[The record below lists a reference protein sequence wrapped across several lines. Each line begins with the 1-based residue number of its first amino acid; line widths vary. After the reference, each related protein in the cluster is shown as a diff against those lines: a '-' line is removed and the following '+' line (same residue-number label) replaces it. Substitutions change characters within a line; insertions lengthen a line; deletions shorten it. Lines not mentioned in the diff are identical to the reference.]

1 MHLLLADRLPEQAVA
16 ALEARGHTSV
26 LEPGLTGD
34 GLPAAIAGFEGLVV
48 RSTPVGRE
56 VFEAAD
62 RLVLVVRAGSGTD
75 TIDIEAA
82 SGHGVAVCNVPRR
95 NAAAVAELTL
105 GLLLSID
112 RRIADN
118 VVDLRNG
125 HWDKS
130 RYSTAA
136 GLFGSMMAVIGLG
149 SVGLAVAER
158 AAAFG
163 IRLQSL
169 DKPRSAATRDRI
181 EELGITLR
189 STVPELLSA
198 ADIVTLHVP
207 ASEETHHLVDST
219 FLAQMRPGAILLNT
233 SRGDVVDE
241 KALLEALDAGRV
253 RAGLD
258 VFADEPATGSAM
270 WDSPLARHPAVVAT
284 HHIGASTSQ
293 AQRAIADGVVDIV
306 DAFAAGR
313 ELNCV
318 NPDRDGGPRSP
329 REHAARVV
337 RPFPAQLVKPD
348 WAQRAVTAMYD
359 PLDES
364 ASEPPCITTP
374 AAYDDS
380 GAALYVYR
388 QQDAGSSYAGVVCEV
403 DIEAFANGQVRGH
416 EAVHAHRV
424 ESLLHHYATTN
435 DPPALVSLIHRAG
448 PAFLR
453 ALDTVQDTPAIL
465 DFTGAGGLRQ
475 TVWRLPEPTAAVTG
489 ELAAARHYIADGH
502 HRVTAALQEW
512 RRAGQSRDTGVL
524 CVVHAMDGLNLSAF
538 HRRIAGPVSPQGLLD
553 LLAPDFEAR
562 RVPRRPTPAPGSFGL
577 YLAGGWFDVSFHGS
591 RDAGPAGLD
600 AAVLQARVLD
610 RLTHAVEI
618 SATRASVDDLVH
630 QCDVDGGALF
640 TLAPPTLDELTELAD
655 AGALM
660 PPKTTYFS
668 PKPCAGIF
676 LRP

>member
-1 MHLLLADRLPEQAVA
+1 MHLLLADRLPERAVA
-16 ALEARGHTSV
+16 ALEARGHTCV

-34 GLPAAIAGFEGLVV
+34 DLPAAITGFEGLVV
-48 RSTPVGRE
+48 RSTPVGRA

-62 RLVLVVRAGSGTD
+62 RLALVLRAGSGTD
-75 TIDIEAA
+75 TINTEAA
-82 SGHGVAVCNVPRR
+82 SAHGVAVCNVPGR

-105 GLLLSID
+105 GLLLAID

-130 RYSTAA
+130 RYSSAA
-136 GLFGSMMAVIGLG
+136 GLFGSTMAVIGLG

-169 DKPRSAATRDRI
+169 DKPRSSAARHRI

-189 STVPELLSA
+189 SSTPELLA
-198 ADIVTLHVP
+198 DADIVTLHVP
-207 ASEETHHLVDST
+207 AREDTHHLVDST
-219 FLAQMRPGAILLNT
+219 FLARMRQGAILLNT

-258 VFADEPATGSAM
+258 VFADEPATGSAI

-293 AQRAIADGVVDIV
+293 AQRAIADGVVEIV
-306 DAFAAGR
+306 DAFASGR
-313 ELNCV
+313 ELSCV
-318 NPDRDGGPRSP
+318 NPDRDGGPSRRS
-329 REHAARVV
+329 EHPAGVV
-337 RPFPAQLVKPD
+337 RPFPARLVKPD
-348 WAQRAVTAMYD
+348 WAPRAVTAMYD
-359 PLDES
+359 PLDELG
-364 ASEPPCITTP
+364 SEPPRTATP
-374 AAYDDS
+374 EAYDDS

-388 QQDAGSSYAGVVCEV
+388 QQDGDSSYAGVVCEV

-424 ESLLHHYATTN
+424 EALLHHYATTTA
-435 DPPALVSLIHRAG
+435 PPALVSLIHRAG
-448 PAFLR
+448 PAFQR
-453 ALDTVQDTPAIL
+453 AVDAVQDRTPIL
-465 DFTGAGGLRQ
+465 DFTGPSGRHQ
-475 TVWRLPEPTAAVTG
+475 TVWRLPEPTGAVTG

-512 RRAGQSRDTGVL
+512 RRAGHPMGTGVL

-538 HRRIAGPVSPQGLLD
+538 HRRITGPVSSQRLLG

-562 RVPRRPTPAPGSFGL
+562 AVSHRPTPAPGSFGL
-577 YLAGGWFDVSFHGS
+577 YVDGGWFEVSFNGS
-591 RDAGPAGLD
+591 REPGPAGLD
-600 AAVLQARVLD
+600 AAILQARVID
-610 RLTHAVEI
+610 GLTQIVEI
-618 SATRASVDDLVH
+618 HATRASVDDLVH

-640 TLAPPTLDELTELAD
+640 TLAPPTLDELTDLAD
-655 AGALM
+655 TGALM
-660 PPKTTYFS
+660 PPKTTYFA

>member
-1 MHLLLADRLPEQAVA
+1 MHLLLADRFPKHVVA
-16 ALEARGHTSV
+16 ALEARGHTCA
-26 LEPGLTGD
+26 LEPRLTRD
-34 GLPAAIAGFEGLVV
+34 DLPAAIRGFEGLVV
-48 RSTPVGRE
+48 RSTPVGSD

-62 RLVLVVRAGSGTD
+62 RLALVVRAGTGTD
-75 TIDIEAA
+75 AIDIEAA
-82 SGHGVAVCNVPRR
+82 SGHGVAVCNVPGR
-95 NAAAVAELTL
+95 NAAAVAELTM
-105 GLLLSID
+105 GLLLAID

-118 VVDLRNG
+118 VLDLRSG

-130 RYSTAA
+130 RYSAAA
-136 GLFGSMMAVIGLG
+136 GLLGSTMAVIGLG

-163 IRLQSL
+163 IHVQAL
-169 DKPRSAATRDRI
+169 DKPRSAAARDRI

-189 STVPELLSA
+189 PTMPELLSA
-198 ADIVTLHVP
+198 SDIVTLHVP
-207 ASEETHHLVDST
+207 ACEETHHLVDST
-219 FLAQMRPGAILLNT
+219 FLEQMRPGAILLNT

-258 VFADEPATGSAM
+258 VFADEPATGSAS
-270 WDSPLARHPAVVAT
+270 WDSPLARHPAVVGT

-293 AQRAIADGVVDIV
+293 AQRAIADGVVEIL

-313 ELNCV
+313 ELSCV
-318 NPDRDGGPRSP
+318 NPDRDGGPRRR
-329 REHAARVV
+329 REHTAGVV
-337 RPFPAQLVKPD
+337 RPFPARLVKPD
-348 WAQRAVTAMYD
+348 WAPHAVTAMYD

-364 ASEPPCITTP
+364 GSEPPRIAST

-380 GAALYVYR
+380 GEALYVYR
-388 QQDAGSSYAGVVCEV
+388 QQDGDSAYAGVVCEV
-403 DIEAFANGQVRGH
+403 DIAAFADEQVRGH
-416 EAVHAHRV
+416 EAVHPRRV
-424 ESLLHHYATTN
+424 EALLRHYATTN

-453 ALDTVQDTPAIL
+453 SLAMVQDTPAIL
-465 DFTGAGGLRQ
+465 DFTGPGGLRQ

-489 ELAAARHYIADGH
+489 ELAGAQLYIADGH

-512 RRAGQSRDTGVL
+512 IRAGRPTGTGVL
-524 CVVHAMDGLNLSAF
+524 CVVHAMDGMNLSAF
-538 HRRIAGPVSPQGLLD
+538 HRRVAGPLAPRALLEM
-553 LLAPDFEAR
+553 LAPDFEAR
-562 RVPRRPTPAPGSFGL
+562 PVPHRPTPAPASFGL
-577 YLAGGWFDVSFHGS
+577 YLSGGWFEVSFHGS
-591 RDAGPAGLD
+591 REAGPAGLD
-600 AAVLQARVLD
+600 AAILQARVLD
-610 RLTHAVEI
+610 RLTHPVEF
-618 SATRASVDDLVH
+618 SATRASVDVLVH
-630 QCDVDGGALF
+630 ECDIDGGALF
-640 TLAPPTLDELTELAD
+640 TLAPPTLDELTTLAD

>member
-1 MHLLLADRLPEQAVA
+1 MHLLLADRFPDQAVA
-16 ALEARGHTSV
+16 ALEARGHTCV

-34 GLPAAIAGFEGLVV
+34 ELPAAIAGFEGLVV
-48 RSTPVGRE
+48 RSTPVGRA

-62 RLVLVVRAGSGTD
+62 RLALLVRAGSGTD
-75 TIDIEAA
+75 AIDTEAA
-82 SGHGVAVCNVPRR
+82 SRHGVAVCNVPGR

-105 GLLLSID
+105 GLLLAID
-112 RRIADN
+112 RRIPDN
-118 VVDLRNG
+118 VVDLRSG

-136 GLFGSMMAVIGLG
+136 GLFGSTMAVIGLG

-169 DKPRSAATRDRI
+169 DKPRGAAARDRI

-189 STVPELLSA
+189 STMPELLSA

-219 FLAQMRPGAILLNT
+219 FLARMRPGAILLNT

-258 VFADEPATGSAM
+258 VFADEPATGSAI

-284 HHIGASTSQ
+284 HHIGASTRQ
-293 AQRAIADGVVDIV
+293 AQRAIADEVVEIV

-313 ELNCV
+313 ELSCV
-318 NPDRDGGPRSP
+318 NPDRDGAPRSRRKHP
-329 REHAARVV
+329 ARVV
-337 RPFPAQLVKPD
+337 RPFAARLVQPE
-348 WAQRAVTAMYD
+348 WAPRAVTAMYD

-364 ASEPPCITTP
+364 GSEPPRIAST

-380 GAALYVYR
+380 GEALYVYR
-388 QQDAGSSYAGVVCEV
+388 QQDGRSSYAGVVCEV
-403 DIEAFANGQVRGH
+403 DIQAFANGQVRGH

-424 ESLLHHYATTN
+424 EALLHHYATTN
-435 DPPALVSLIHRAG
+435 APPALVSLIHRAG

-453 ALDTVQDTPAIL
+453 ALDKTQGTPAVL
-465 DFTGAGGLRQ
+465 DFTGPGGLHQ
-475 TVWRLPEPTAAVTG
+475 TVWRLPEPTDALTD
-489 ELAAARHYIADGH
+489 ELAATRHYIADGH

-512 RRAGQSRDTGVL
+512 RHAGHPRDTGVL

-538 HRRIAGPVSPQGLLD
+538 HRRIAGPLAPQSLLD
-553 LLAPDFEAR
+553 LLAPEFEAR
-562 RVPRRPTPAPGSFGL
+562 PVPRRPTPAPGSFGL
-577 YLAGGWFDVSFHGS
+577 YLAGGWFEVSFHGS
-591 RDAGPAGLD
+591 REAGPAGLD
-600 AAVLQARVLD
+600 AAILQARVVD
-610 RLTHAVEI
+610 SRTQSVEI

-640 TLAPPTLDELTELAD
+640 TLAPPTLDELTDLAD

-676 LRP
+676 LRQ